1 MAELVVQS
9 VASLVPLPASV
20 ADMPPGN
27 KEKDEDRKK
36 LNLKV
41 YEQFAREK
49 DGQLKMTDEQEVANQ
64 RGVVWTILKEVGNSI
79 LDGRDL
85 STLTL
90 PIDLFEPCSFLEKMC
105 VSWAFAPTYLTAAA
119 RTTDPLERFKL
130 VMCFVL
136 AGIHLAPAA
145 RKPFNPILGET
156 YEAQFMDGT
165 KIFCEQI
172 SHHPPISSWQVTGP
186 GNIYHFY
193 GHGRTSAS
201 ARGNSL
207 KGYQTGLN
215 CIEFGDG
222 TKLTFTLPVLH
233 IGGVMWGERVLYY
246 EDTISFKDE
255 KNKLQCDVQFNAE
268 AVGFVKGLFTKAKQP
283 VDYIRGEIIRVS
295 TEKSKKKDIVA
306 VLEGSWLDHL
316 DIDGKRMW
324 SAETTL
330 PNVIFPVD
338 DPLPSDCRFRDDLV
352 ALAEKD
358 IPTARESKLM
368 LEERQRYDAKL
379 RSNTPKPKSSKSGK
393 EKAPVYKDV
402 PAHSTKSPEKEKG
415 KDKDK
420 PEKVH
425 KEKKEKTKK

>member
-1 MAELVVQS
+1 MA
-9 VASLVPLPASV
+9 
-20 ADMPPGN
+20 PPSHQE
-27 KEKDEDRKK
+27 KEDERKK
-36 LNLKV
+36 LNLKL
-41 YEQFAREK
+41 YETFSKEK
-49 DGQLKMTDEQEVANQ
+49 DGQLKMVDEQEVQRQ
-64 RGVVWTILKEVGNSI
+64 RGVVWTIVKEVGNSI

-105 VSWAFAPTYLTAAA
+105 VSWSYAPTFLTAAA
-119 RTTDPLERFKL
+119 HATDPVERLKL
-130 VMCFVL
+130 VMSFVL

-156 YEAQFMDGT
+156 YEANFADGT
-165 KIFCEQI
+165 QIFCEQI

-186 GNIYHFY
+186 KNIYHFY
-193 GHGRTSAS
+193 GHGQTAAS

-215 CIEFGDG
+215 CVEFGDG
-222 TKLTFTLPVLH
+222 TKITFTLPVLH

-246 EDTISFKDE
+246 EDVVSFKDE
-255 KNKLQCDVQFNAE
+255 KNKLQCDITFNAE

-283 VDYIRGEIIRVS
+283 VDYFRGEIIRSS
-295 TEKSKKKDIVA
+295 TEKGKKKDVVA
-306 VLEGSWLDHL
+306 VVDGSWLDHL
-316 DIDGKRMW
+316 DVDGKRLW
-324 SAETTL
+324 SVETTL
-330 PNVIFPVD
+330 PHVIFPAD

-379 RSNTPKPKSSKSGK
+379 RANTPKPKIGKGGK
-393 EKAPVYKDV
+393 EKAPQYKDV
-402 PAHSTKSPEKEKG
+402 PAAQAGTKTAE
-415 KDKDK
+415 
-420 PEKVH
+420 
-425 KEKKEKTKK
+425 KEKTKVAADVKVANGDVKVEKAAKEKKTKK